1 MGRYYH
7 GDIEGKF
14 AFGRQSSNAFDYF
27 KDGTEIYCFYYCGCE
42 YDPELKQKYCRN
54 CHSSYKDFKRE
65 HPEPFTEEMKQSQN
79 EATGL
84 HYEFDADDLSDV
96 IDKLHEIEISLGGTN
111 HVNNVLTQ
119 INYKIAE
126 EEPFEW
132 ETIQGNNENIT
143 PANVNQWDLYLI
155 GLQLKKCLETTGY
168 CGFDAD
174 YN

>member
-27 KDGTEIYCFYYCGCE
+27 KEGTEIFYFYYCRCE
-42 YDPELKQKYCRN
+42 YDPESKQKYCRN
-54 CHSSYKDFKRE
+54 CHSSYKDFKRD
-65 HPEPFTEEMKQSQN
+65 HPEPFTEEMKQAQN

-84 HYEFDADDLSDV
+84 HYEFDADDLPDV
-96 IDKLHEIEISLGGTN
+96 IEKLQFLIVSLGGIN
-111 HVNNVLTQ
+111 IVNDVLTQ
-119 INYKIAE
+119 VNYTIAE

-132 ETIQGNNENIT
+132 TINQCQNEHITSANI
-143 PANVNQWDLYLI
+143 NQWDLYFI
-155 GLQLKKCLETTGY
+155 GIQLKKCLETTGS

-174 YN
+174 Y